1 VFGALLKA
9 KYTKPIGNPTKGGV
23 LMKITRILF
32 ILASILCLA
41 VTAGAQNYPTKPV
54 KVIIPF
60 SEGSG
65 TDFLGR
71 LMAKKLSAMWGQP
84 VEAEN
89 HPGAG
94 GTIGANVVAKAPA
107 DGYTLL
113 EYSSAYT
120 VSPSLHKNL
129 PYDPMKDFIDIA
141 PLAGQPLAVFV
152 GTSSGLKSISEVIA
166 KAKANPGKMKFGT
179 PGIGSAAHLPAELF
193 KLEADIDVVHVPF
206 KGGKDTIAA
215 TKSGNVTYSLL
226 PLSLAIKGSKDGKLQ
241 ILAVTSVER
250 SEAVPDVPTL
260 AEVGFP
266 DINSSVWWGIW
277 APAGI
282 PDSVAEKLE
291 KDIAQALASPEVLE
305 QLKKRNL
312 KPMSMTSVEFKQFV
326 RKEMETVKNIVK
338 KAGIEAQ

>member
-1 VFGALLKA
+1 MRM
-9 KYTKPIGNPTKGGV
+9 I
-23 LMKITRILF
+23 RILL
-32 ILASILCLA
+32 ILASVLCLA
-41 VTAGAQNYPTKPV
+41 VTAGAQNYPTKSV

-71 LMAKKLSAMWGQP
+71 MMAKKLSEMWGQP
-84 VEAEN
+84 VEVEN

-94 GTIGANVVAKAPA
+94 GTIGASIVAKAPA

-129 PYDPMKDFIDIA
+129 PYDPMKDFVDIA
-141 PLAGQPLAVFV
+141 PLAGQPLAFIV

-166 KAKANPGKMKFGT
+166 KAKANPGEIKFGT
-179 PGIGSAAHLPAELF
+179 PGVGSAAHLPAELF
-193 KLEADIDVVHVPF
+193 NLEADIDMVHVPF

-215 TKSGNVTYSLL
+215 TKNGSVAYSIL
-226 PLSLAIKGSKDGKLQ
+226 PLSVALKGSKDGKLL
-241 ILAVTSVER
+241 ILAVTSAER
-250 SEAVPDVPTL
+250 SNAKPDVPTL
-260 AEVGFP
+260 AEAGFP
-266 DINSSVWWGIW
+266 NIDSSVWWGIW

-305 QLKKRNL
+305 QLKKRKL
-312 KPMSMTSVEFKQFV
+312 KPMSMTSAEFKQFV
-326 RKEMETVKNIVK
+326 LKEMETVKSIVK
-338 KAGIEAQ
+338 KAGIEPK

>member
-1 VFGALLKA
+1 MRITKILL
-9 KYTKPIGNPTKGGV
+9 I
-23 LMKITRILF
+23 F
-32 ILASILCLA
+32 ASVLCLA

-71 LMAKKLSAMWGQP
+71 MMAKKLSEMWGQP
-84 VEAEN
+84 VEVEN

-129 PYDPMKDFIDIA
+129 PYDPMKDFVDIA

-166 KAKANPGKMKFGT
+166 KAKANPGEIKFGT
-179 PGIGSAAHLPAELF
+179 PGVGSAAHLPAELF
-193 KLEADIDVVHVPF
+193 KLEADIDVMHMPF

-215 TKSGNVTYSLL
+215 TKEGRATYSLL
-226 PLSLAIKGSKDGKLQ
+226 PLSLALKGSKDGKLL
-241 ILAVTSVER
+241 ILAVTSAER
-250 SEAVPDVPTL
+250 SNAIPDVPTL

-266 DINSSVWWGIW
+266 DINNNVWWGIW

-305 QLKKRNL
+305 QLKKRKL
-312 KPMSMTSVEFKQFV
+312 KPMSMTSAEFKQFV
-326 RKEMETVKNIVK
+326 RKEMETVKSIVK
-338 KAGIEAQ
+338 KAGIEPK

>member
-1 VFGALLKA
+1 
-9 KYTKPIGNPTKGGV
+9 
-23 LMKITRILF
+23 
-32 ILASILCLA
+32 
-41 VTAGAQNYPTKPV
+41 
-54 KVIIPF
+54 
-60 SEGSG
+60 
-65 TDFLGR
+65 
-71 LMAKKLSAMWGQP
+71 
-84 VEAEN
+84 
-89 HPGAG
+89 
-94 GTIGANVVAKAPA
+94 
-107 DGYTLL
+107 
-113 EYSSAYT
+113 
-120 VSPSLHKNL
+120 
-129 PYDPMKDFIDIA
+129 
-141 PLAGQPLAVFV
+141 
-152 GTSSGLKSISEVIA
+152 
-166 KAKANPGKMKFGT
+166 MKFGT